1 MILRVVV
8 VGPYQENTYI
18 IGSDE
23 TQEAAIVDAGAEWR
37 SIMSAVEDSGLKVKY
52 LLTTHGHEDHIGAV
66 ADMVDATNAPFAIHE
81 NDVYMLEKPPDS
93 ASIIPGFR
101 NPPEPDLYLKEG
113 DTVEIGDLSF
123 SVIENSR
130 AYPWG
135 DFVLRSRVGLH
146 RGYTVQG
153 QRRSDGLRRGKLGAA
168 HREHQDQA
176 VDPPPGHSGP
186 SRPRASLER
195 RGRGGVEP
203 ILEIDAAETGPLHNR
218 RSRENGNPGASIRD
232 WKICSESSKQ
242 SHDRSYPKLSGT
254 GETEWNLA

>member
-81 NDVYMLEKPPDS
+81 NDAYMLEKPPDS

-113 DTVEIGDLSF
+113 DSIEFGDLSF
-123 SVIENSR
+123 SVIETHGHTPGGIS
-130 AYPWG
+130 YYGHGLVFTG
-135 DFVLRSRVGLH
+135 DTLFRGSVGRTDFEGGNWEQLIESIKTRLLTLPPDTVVL
-146 RGYTVQG
+146 
-153 QRRSDGLRRGKLGAA
+153 
-168 HREHQDQA
+168 
-176 VDPPPGHSGP
+176 PGHGP
-186 SRPRASLER
+186 HSSV
-195 RGRGGVEP
+195 G
-203 ILEIDAAETGPLHNR
+203 AE
-218 RSRENGNPGASIRD
+218 A
-232 WKICSESSKQ
+232 
-242 SHDRSYPKLSGT
+242 
-254 GETEWNLA
+254 EWNPFLK

>member
-81 NDVYMLEKPPDS
+81 NDAYMLEKPPDS

-123 SVIENSR
+123 SVIETHGHTPGGIS
-130 AYPWG
+130 YYG
-135 DFVLRSRVGLH
+135 HGLVFH
-146 RGYTVQG
+146 RGHTVQG
-153 QRRSDGLRRGKLGAA
+153 QRRSHRLRRGELGAVD
-168 HREHQDQA
+168 REHKDKA
-176 VDPPPGHSGP
+176 VDPPPRTQWSFP
-186 SRPRASLER
+186 A
-195 RGRGGVEP
+195 
-203 ILEIDAAETGPLHNR
+203 TGPTR
-218 RSRENGNPGASIRD
+218 A
-232 WKICSESSKQ
+232 
-242 SHDRSYPKLSGT
+242 
-254 GETEWNLA
+254 